1 MKAPKQLG
9 CTFGTSN
16 TEDNKKGDVMSIDTQ
31 MVNQLLDAVPYPV
44 SKNNLI
50 QMAQQIGASDQI
62 VSVLQRLPDKTFNSR
77 QELQSVFEGQG
88 KQGQQGQPF
97 KR

>member
-1 MKAPKQLG
+1 MN
-9 CTFGTSN
+9 F
-16 TEDNKKGDVMSIDTQ
+16 DTQ

-44 SKNNLI
+44 SKNNLV
-50 QMAQQIGASDQI
+50 QMAQQIGANDQI
-62 VSVLQRLPDKTFNSR
+62 ISVLQRLPDKTFNSR

-88 KQGQQGQPF
+88 KQDQPF

>member
-1 MKAPKQLG
+1 
-9 CTFGTSN
+9 
-16 TEDNKKGDVMSIDTQ
+16 MSIDSQ
-31 MVNQLLDAVPYPV
+31 MVNQLLDAIQYPI
-44 SKNNLI
+44 SKNSLI
-50 QMAQQIGASDQI
+50 QTAQQIGANDQI

-88 KQGQQGQPF
+88 KPGQPF

>member
-1 MKAPKQLG
+1 
-9 CTFGTSN
+9 
-16 TEDNKKGDVMSIDTQ
+16 MSIDTQ

-62 VSVLQRLPDKTFNSR
+62 ISVLQRLPDKTFNSR

>member
-1 MKAPKQLG
+1 MKAPNQPR

-16 TEDNKKGDVMSIDTQ
+16 TEDNKKGDVMALDQQ

-44 SKNNLI
+44 SKNNLV
-50 QMAQQIGASDQI
+50 QMAQQIGANDQI
-62 VSVLQRLPDKTFNSR
+62 ISMLKSLPDKTFNSR

-88 KQGQQGQPF
+88 KPGQPF

>member
-1 MKAPKQLG
+1 
-9 CTFGTSN
+9 
-16 TEDNKKGDVMSIDTQ
+16 MSIDTQ